1 MRHNYG
7 GPPLH
12 VGYSEDL
19 IDDDKYIPTFDEE
32 DNSDENEEEDS
43 EMDDTEIYEE
53 IAETFEKLSELFYKL
68 GRR

>member
-12 VGYSEDL
+12 VEYSEDL
-19 IDDDKYIPTFDEE
+19 INDDGYNSIFDEE
-32 DNSDENEEEDS
+32 DNSDEIEEEDS
-43 EMDDTEIYEE
+43 EMDNTEIYEE